1 MRKLFTI
8 LFIGL
13 LIFNLSAQTVGLKA
27 GFNLGNITWGSDAK
41 DALVAMNAT
50 SNMMIGISV
59 GATGSFE
66 LSDILTLNTEL
77 NFTQKGTKLSIDGFD
92 DDLSTKINFID
103 IIPAISYKIT
113 DVLSASMGP
122 YVGFALSG
130 TQDVAEIDLITG
142 ETSIKSEAI
151 DFEESEIN
159 TLDYGLNIG
168 VSYVLNEIFVI
179 NTGYSIG
186 FADLN
191 GGDQGGLD
199 LSEKTNGIY
208 FSIGY
213 LFDN

>member
-1 MRKLFTI
+1 
-8 LFIGL
+8 
-13 LIFNLSAQTVGLKA
+13 
-27 GFNLGNITWGSDAK
+27 
-41 DALVAMNAT
+41 
-50 SNMMIGISV
+50 
-59 GATGSFE
+59 
-66 LSDILTLNTEL
+66 
-77 NFTQKGTKLSIDGFD
+77 
-92 DDLSTKINFID
+92 
-103 IIPAISYKIT
+103 
-113 DVLSASMGP
+113 MGP